1 MRPAHQMLDEP
12 LEEFVDKLAF
22 TINRLLQAIPT
33 VIAITV
39 LVFLMVH
46 LIPGDPATV
55 LLGLKATPEKIAA
68 LTEHLGLDKPLWTQ
82 FLIFVKDLFTG
93 DLGDSLIS
101 RLPVIELIRRRLPIT
116 LFLAGYAAVLGIAM
130 TIPLSLISALKKDS
144 LIDQII
150 RAVFVTVMSTPGFWI
165 GILLLIVLGVQIPIF
180 PVGGIGETF
189 TDRLYY
195 LFLPAL
201 TLGLRL
207 TAVLTRNLRDG
218 IITALSSE
226 HVVFA
231 RTKGLWE
238 RLVLS
243 KHVLRNAMVST
254 LTLLG
259 VYMSWLV
266 GGSVIIETVFAIPG
280 VGWTMVQA
288 ITGRDYPVVQGLT
301 FTFGILVSLVYLI
314 TDIAY
319 SFLDPRVS
327 L

>member
-1 MRPAHQMLDEP
+1 MLNEC
-12 LEEFVDKLAF
+12 LEGFVDRLAF
-22 TINRLLQAIPT
+22 VITRLLQAIPT

-55 LLGLKATPEKIAA
+55 MLGLKATPEKVEV
-68 LTEHLGLDKPLWTQ
+68 LTERMGLDEPLWKQ
-82 FLIFVKDLFTG
+82 FVIFLGNLATG
-93 DLGDSLIS
+93 DLGESLIS
-101 RLPVIELIRRRLPIT
+101 RLPVGTLIRRRLPIT
-116 LFLAGYAAVLGIAM
+116 LFVAGYATVLAIAM
-130 TIPLSLISALKKDS
+130 TIPLSLIAALNKDT

-150 RAVFVTVMSTPGFWI
+150 RGVFVTIMSTPGFWI

-189 TDRLYY
+189 SDRLYY

-201 TLGLRL
+201 TLALRL
-207 TAVLTRNLRDG
+207 AAVLTRNLRDG
-218 IITALSSE
+218 LITALDSQ

-231 RTKGLWE
+231 RTKGLVE
-238 RLVLS
+238 RLVLL
-243 KHVLRNAMVST
+243 KHVLRNALVST

-266 GGSVIIETVFAIPG
+266 GGSVITETVFAIPG

-301 FTFGILVSLVYLI
+301 FTFGILVSLVYLL

>member
-1 MRPAHQMLDEP
+1 
-12 LEEFVDKLAF
+12 VDKLAF

-55 LLGLKATPEKIAA
+55 MLGLKATPEKIEA
-68 LTEHLGLDKPLWTQ
+68 LTEHLGLDEPLTTQ
-82 FLIFVKDLFTG
+82 FWIFLKNLFTG
-93 DLGDSLIS
+93 DLGESLIS
-101 RLPVIELIRRRLPIT
+101 RLPVMQLIRRRLPIT
-116 LFLAGYAAVLGIAM
+116 LFVAGYATVLALLM
-130 TIPLSLISALKKDS
+130 TIPLSLISALNKDT

-165 GILLLIVLGVQIPIF
+165 GIILLIVLGVQIPLF
-180 PVGGIGETF
+180 PVGGIGQTF

-201 TLGLRL
+201 TLALRL
-207 TAVLTRNLRDG
+207 AAVLTRNLRDG

-231 RTKGLWE
+231 RTKGLLE

-243 KHVLRNAMVST
+243 KHVLRNAAVST

-301 FTFGILVSLVYLI
+301 FTFGILVSAVYML